1 MSELTNPQQLS
12 FFSELSLK
20 ADIKSI
26 TNLSQFDNALNNLI
40 KISEFGAF
48 IQLKIQ
54 GLHTMYTLDL
64 QELDVPEN
72 FLKSDHSPTSMNIS
86 LFSKEIRENLQRFS
100 DEATSF
106 FTDKNSFPTPSGFF
120 LYRSHF
126 TLWKHFAEKMKKSI
140 DEYIYSALSHGSYT
154 QHLIQSIIDGLDF
167 IGSAASPNAPWEISK
182 SIHLKDIETA
192 RNKQEGTY
200 ETLHNL
206 KNTDPCFPLKFLVLK
221 TQHFPL
227 SLSHFISHVQVYS
240 IFKSIHLEFLADSSI
255 ESISDIKELVQDI

>member
-1 MSELTNPQQLS
+1 
-12 FFSELSLK
+12 
-20 ADIKSI
+20 
-26 TNLSQFDNALNNLI
+26 
-40 KISEFGAF
+40 
-48 IQLKIQ
+48 
-54 GLHTMYTLDL
+54 MYTLDL
-64 QELDVPEN
+64 QELDIPEN

-106 FTDKNSFPTPSGFF
+106 FTDKKSFPTPSGFF

-140 DEYIYSALSHGSYT
+140 DKYIYSALSHGSYT
-154 QHLIQSIIDGLDF
+154 QHLIQSIIDGLHF
-167 IGSAASPNAPWEISK
+167 IRSAASPNAPWEISK

-206 KNTDPCFPLKFLVLK
+206 KNTDPCFPLKFLILK

-240 IFKSIHLEFLADSSI
+240 IFKSIHLEFLADRSI
-255 ESISDIKELVQDI
+255 ESIRDIKELV

>member
-48 IQLKIQ
+48 VQLKIQ

-72 FLKSDHSPTSMNIS
+72 FLKSNHSPTSMNIS
-86 LFSKEIRENLQRFS
+86 LFSEEIRDNLQRFS
-100 DEATSF
+100 DEAKSF

-126 TLWKHFAEKMKKSI
+126 TLWKYFTEQIKKSI
-140 DEYIYSALSHGSYT
+140 DEFLYRRLSHGGYQQFYIKCFHEGLEYIRSIAGVSSSWNFPT
-154 QHLIQSIIDGLDF
+154 KIEIQSIESVRRKQNEENCTI
-167 IGSAASPNAPWEISK
+167 E
-182 SIHLKDIETA
+182 HLKFSDQ
-192 RNKQEGTY
+192 N
-200 ETLHNL
+200 
-206 KNTDPCFPLKFLVLK
+206 FPLNYLVLK
-221 TQHFPL
+221 TGQFPL
-227 SLSHFISHVQVYS
+227 NLSGFISHVQVYS
-240 IFKSIHLEFLADSSI
+240 IFKSIHLEFLADRSI
-255 ESISDIKELVQDI
+255 ESIRDIKELVQDI

>member
-48 IQLKIQ
+48 VQLKIQ

-72 FLKSDHSPTSMNIS
+72 FLKSNHSPTSMNIS
-86 LFSKEIRENLQRFS
+86 LFSEEIRDNLQRFS
-100 DEATSF
+100 DEAKSF

-126 TLWKHFAEKMKKSI
+126 TLWKYFTEQIKKSI
-140 DEYIYSALSHGSYT
+140 DEFLYRKLSHGGY
-154 QHLIQSIIDGLDF
+154 QKFYINCL
-167 IGSAASPNAPWEISK
+167 
-182 SIHLKDIETA
+182 
-192 RNKQEGTY
+192 QEGLEYVRSIAGISSSWNIPIKIEFQNIESVRRKQDRENYTI
-200 ETLHNL
+200 EHLNFFDQ
-206 KNTDPCFPLKFLVLK
+206 NFPLKYLVLK
-221 TQHFPL
+221 TKQFPL
-227 SLSHFISHVQVYS
+227 NLSGFISQVQIHT
-240 IFKSIHLEFLADSSI
+240 IFKSIHLGYLADKTI
-255 ESISDIKELVQDI
+255 DSISDIKNLVQGL